1 MKQRIWLFFIPLFC
15 LVCPVRAQSVKV
27 IKYEDLERLVRV
39 KDDTLNVINF
49 WATWCGPCVKELPQ
63 FEALHKTGSS
73 KKVRVLL
80 VSMDDVKTLDNK
92 VKPFVKQRK
101 LKSKVVL
108 LNEPDLNTWVDKLVP
123 EWSGALPMT
132 LIVNEKSQVRKF
144 IGKPVKEGELQ
155 SIINQL

>member
-1 MKQRIWLFFIPLFC
+1 MKQRRWYLIIPLF
-15 LVCPVRAQSVKV
+15 LLALTIRAQSVKV
-27 IKYEDLERLVRV
+27 VKYEDLERLVRV
-39 KDDTLNVINF
+39 KDDTLNVVNF

-63 FEALHKTGSS
+63 FEALNKTGAS

-132 LIVNEKSQVRKF
+132 LIVNEKNQVRKF

>member
-1 MKQRIWLFFIPLFC
+1 MKQRTWFFIITLC
-15 LVCPVRAQSVKV
+15 LLARPVCGQSVKV
-27 IKYEDLERLVRV
+27 IKFEDLERLVRV
-39 KDDTLNVINF
+39 EDDTLNVVNF
-49 WATWCGPCVKELPQ
+49 WATWCGPCVKELPH
-63 FEALHKTGSS
+63 FEALNKTGAS

-80 VSMDDVKTLDNK
+80 VSMDDVKTLDSK

-101 LKSKVVL
+101 LKSKVLL

-132 LIVNEKSQVRKF
+132 LIVNEKNQVRKF

-155 SIINQL
+155 TIINQL

>member
-1 MKQRIWLFFIPLFC
+1 MKQRTWFYIIPLFYLAWPAC
-15 LVCPVRAQSVKV
+15 AQSVKV
-27 IKYEDLERLVRV
+27 IKFEDLERLVRV
-39 KDDTLNVINF
+39 KDDTLNVVNF

-63 FEALHKTGSS
+63 FEALNKTGAP

-80 VSMDDVKTLDNK
+80 VSMDNVKTLDNK
-92 VKPFVKQRK
+92 VKPFVKQKR

-108 LNEPDLNTWVDKLVP
+108 LDEPDLNSWVDKLVP

-144 IGKPVKEGELQ
+144 IGKPVREGELQ

>member
-1 MKQRIWLFFIPLFC
+1 MKQKIWFFIFPLFC
-15 LVCPVRAQSVKV
+15 LTWPAYAQSVKV
-27 IKYEDLERLVRV
+27 VKFEDLERLVRV
-39 KDDTLNVINF
+39 EDDTLNVVNF

-63 FEALHKTGSS
+63 FEALNKTGAS

-80 VSMDDVKTLDNK
+80 VSMDDVKTLENK
-92 VKPFVKQRK
+92 VRPFVKQRK

-144 IGKPVKEGELQ
+144 IGKPVKEGELE

>member
-1 MKQRIWLFFIPLFC
+1 MKYSTWFFLIPLFY
-15 LVCPVRAQSVKV
+15 LALPARAQSVKV

-39 KDDTLNVINF
+39 QDDTLNVVNF
-49 WATWCGPCVKELPQ
+49 WATWCGPCVKELPH
-63 FEALHKTGSS
+63 FEALNKAGTS

-80 VSMDDVKTLDNK
+80 VSMDDVKTLENK

-155 SIINQL
+155 TIINQL

>member
-1 MKQRIWLFFIPLFC
+1 MKQKIWFFILPLFC
-15 LVCPVRAQSVKV
+15 LTWPAYAQSVKV
-27 IKYEDLERLVRV
+27 VKFEDLERLVRV
-39 KDDTLNVINF
+39 GDDTLNVVNF

-63 FEALHKTGSS
+63 FEALNKTGAS

-80 VSMDDVKTLDNK
+80 VSMDDVKTLENK
-92 VKPFVKQRK
+92 VRPFVKQRK

-144 IGKPVKEGELQ
+144 IGKPVKEGELE

>member
-1 MKQRIWLFFIPLFC
+1 MKQRALFFIIPLFC
-15 LVCPVRAQSVKV
+15 MAWPGKAQSVKV
-27 IKYEDLERLVRV
+27 IKFEDLERLVRV
-39 KDDTLNVINF
+39 KDDTLNVVNF
-49 WATWCGPCVKELPQ
+49 WATWCAPCVKELPE
-63 FEALHKTGSS
+63 FEALNRTGAS
-73 KKVRVLL
+73 KKVKVLL
-80 VSMDDVKTLDNK
+80 VSMDDVKTLHNK

-155 SIINQL
+155 TIINQL